1 MLPRF
6 LELGIL
12 HFALIH
18 LPWLSLRRQLF
29 CPAHR
34 HNPPIPHTTHHT
46 PQPTKSSS
54 LTLNHWSLLVAMAST
69 LISTV
74 QKYALPIG
82 VGLVATAI
90 AAKRCV
96 AVVPAGH
103 VGIQDTFG
111 KVNSATLAPGLH
123 CTCACCSGQPALAIV
138 CADQVLLC
146 VAVKNPMTTV
156 HPMSIMTQMLPV
168 QAHVPTSEGLTVD
181 LDAAVLFKL
190 DPTR

>member
-1 MLPRF
+1 
-6 LELGIL
+6 
-12 HFALIH
+12 
-18 LPWLSLRRQLF
+18 
-29 CPAHR
+29 
-34 HNPPIPHTTHHT
+34 
-46 PQPTKSSS
+46 
-54 LTLNHWSLLVAMAST
+54 MAST

-123 CTCACCSGQPALAIV
+123 CTCACCGGLPALAIV

-190 DPTR
+190 DPAR